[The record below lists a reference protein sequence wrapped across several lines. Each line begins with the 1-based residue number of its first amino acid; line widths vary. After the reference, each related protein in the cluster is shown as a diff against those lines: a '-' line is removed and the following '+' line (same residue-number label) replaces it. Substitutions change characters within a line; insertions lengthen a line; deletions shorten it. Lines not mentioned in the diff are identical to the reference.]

1 MAVSPSTKAKHMRSA
16 SAALLVLL
24 CAACQQQPVSN
35 SSSGDEAAASA
46 PKPGDPAYIA
56 EDARLTKLVGQP
68 GPAIRLQ
75 MVDGTKLDLKTL
87 YGSKPVYLKL
97 WATYCIPCRAQM
109 PGFEKIYQTYG
120 KEVEVIAVNAGVGDD
135 ADKVKAFAEKSG
147 MHMPLA
153 IDDGSLGAWIK
164 LQETPLH
171 IIIGR
176 DGRVLYAGHQ
186 DGPQLDTALKN
197 ALAAKGGGAIA
208 TTDVASIAAVKPG
221 DMVPALT
228 LRDSRDRPVEFKS
241 GATARPRAILF
252 SSVWCESY
260 LKDTEPQSVPKC
272 KYAREEVDRLAK
284 SAGVDWLGIMSHLWT
299 DPGALAKYDADEKP
313 RIPIAVDTD
322 GTAFRTFGIRRFPAI
337 ALVDKEGRL
346 VRVMGPDE
354 NSIADAVSEIT
365 KPR

>member
-1 MAVSPSTKAKHMRSA
+1 MSTPA
-16 SAALLVLL
+16 
-24 CAACQQQPVSN
+24 Q
-35 SSSGDEAAASA
+35 E
-46 PKPGDPAYIA
+46 DPAYIA
-56 EDARLTKLVGQP
+56 EDPKLTKLVGQP
-68 GPAIRLQ
+68 GPAIKLQ
-75 MVDGTKLDLKTL
+75 MVDGTTIDLKKL

-109 PGFEKIYQTYG
+109 PGFEKIFETYG
-120 KEVEVIAVNAGVGDD
+120 DQMEVIAVNAGVGDD
-135 ADKVKAFAEKSG
+135 ADKVKAFAQKAG

-186 DGPQLDTALKN
+186 DGPQLDAALKS
-197 ALAAKGGGAIA
+197 AITAKASGPIA
-208 TTDVASIAAVKPG
+208 TTDVASITALKPG
-221 DMVPALT
+221 DIVPAMT
-228 LRDSRDRPVEFKS
+228 LRDSHDRPVEFKT
-241 GATARPRAILF
+241 GASSRPRAILF

-272 KYAREEVDRLAK
+272 KFAREEVDRLGK
-284 SAGVDWLGIMSHLWT
+284 TSGVEWLGVMSHLWT
-299 DPGALAKYDADEKP
+299 NPGALATYEAEEKP
-313 RIPIAVDTD
+313 QIPLAVDTD
-322 GTAFRTFGIRRFPAI
+322 GTVFRTFGIRRFPAI
-337 ALVDKEGRL
+337 ALIDRDGRL

-354 NSIADAVSEIT
+354 TDIASTVVTLA

>member
-1 MAVSPSTKAKHMRSA
+1 MRSA
-16 SAALLVLL
+16 FAALLALL
-24 CAACQQQPVSN
+24 CAACQQQPATNANAGTDAV
-35 SSSGDEAAASA
+35 ASV
-46 PKPGDPAYIA
+46 PKPGDPDYIA
-56 EDARLTKLVGQP
+56 EDPRLTKLVGQP
-68 GPAIRLQ
+68 GPAIQLQ

-109 PGFEKIYQTYG
+109 PGFEKIYETYG
-120 KEVEVIAVNAGVGDD
+120 KQMEVIAVNAGVGDD

-186 DGPQLDTALKN
+186 DGPPLDAALKN
-197 ALAAKGGGAIA
+197 ALATKSNGPIA
-208 TTDVASIAAVKPG
+208 TTDVATIAALKPG
-221 DMVPALT
+221 DAVPALT
-228 LRDSRDRPVEFKS
+228 LRDSHDRPVAFEA

-260 LKDTEPQSVPKC
+260 LKDTEPKSVPKC
-272 KYAREEVDRLAK
+272 RFAREEVDRLAQ
-284 SAGVDWLGIMSHLWT
+284 SAGVDWLGAMSHLWT
-299 DPGALAKYDADEKP
+299 DPDALAKYETEEKP
-313 RIPIAVDTD
+313 RIPTVVDTD

-337 ALVDKEGRL
+337 ALIDRKRRL

-354 NSIADAVSEIT
+354 TDIAGAIAT
-365 KPR
+365 LAKPR

>member
-1 MAVSPSTKAKHMRSA
+1 MKSA
-16 SAALLVLL
+16 PAALLALL
-24 CAACQQQPVSN
+24 CAACQQQPSSN
-35 SSSGDEAAASA
+35 PSTKNEAVVSA
-46 PKPGDPAYIA
+46 PKPGDAAYIA
-56 EDARLTKLVGQP
+56 EDPRLTKLVGQP
-68 GPAIRLQ
+68 GPAIKLQ

-109 PGFEKIYQTYG
+109 PGFEKIYETYG
-120 KEVEVIAVNAGVGDD
+120 NQMNVIAVNAGVGDD
-135 ADKVKAFAEKSG
+135 ADKVKAFAQTFG

-153 IDDGSLGAWIK
+153 IDDGALGAWIK

-186 DGPQLDTALKN
+186 DGPPLDAAIEN
-197 ALAAKGGGAIA
+197 AVSAKGGGPIT
-208 TTDVASIAAVKPG
+208 TTDVATVAALKPG
-221 DMVPALT
+221 DLVPTMT
-228 LRDSRDRPVEFKS
+228 LHDSHNRSVELKT

-272 KYAREEVDRLAK
+272 KFAREEVDRLAK
-284 SAGVDWLGIMSHLWT
+284 SSGVEWLGIMSHLWT
-299 DPGALAKYDADEKP
+299 DPDALAKYEAQKRP
-313 RIPIAVDTD
+313 GIPIAVDTD
-322 GTAFRTFGIRRFPAI
+322 GTAFRTFGIRRFPVI
-337 ALVDKEGRL
+337 ALIDKDGRL

-354 NSIADAVSEIT
+354 NDIARAIAALARSE
-365 KPR
+365 